1 VSKDRES
8 EGIEVRRG
16 VSCMSRA
23 LAVRL
28 TPTVANQEAHHL
40 ALKCMKGLA
49 AIAVKVLIDEGFY
62 RDVKEAFDE
71 MKGGL

>member
-1 VSKDRES
+1 
-8 EGIEVRRG
+8 
-16 VSCMSRA
+16 MSRA

-28 TPTVANQEAHHL
+28 TPTVANQEVHRL